1 MMNLL
6 TVQNLLRG
14 KNIIVSEWID
24 NTKASEY
31 YIRTRFIQDD
41 GFKWDTV
48 VPYIDRR
55 AGLNIETEKELAE
68 YLISIKP
75 YFAKEAM
82 RKWKEQEIKRGL
94 IGGSV
99 TKPFFDVLLSFKEE
113 IDNLPANNNGARRIQ
128 DIKDAGYTIASVP
141 NARDRMTSRI
151 LLPIPLHAEMGYE
164 TFTPQFKARVIR
176 LLRERNAFEARVT
189 SKKALIPDHKFSE
202 VRWDDATKAENS
214 MDMTDSEIIEKFQ
227 LLDNQRNQQKRE
239 VCRKC
244 FQEGIRGSIYG
255 INYYYKGTD
264 KWDESIP
271 KVGKAAEKGCEGCPW
286 YDIERWRRMLN
297 EEVKKQ
303 NEYKNFWQSMFWY

>member
-82 RKWKEQEIKRGL
+82 QKWKEQEIKRGL

-297 EEVKKQ
+297 EEVKK
-303 NEYKNFWQSMFWY
+303 

>member
-297 EEVKKQ
+297 EEVKK
-303 NEYKNFWQSMFWY
+303 

>member
-55 AGLNIETEKELAE
+55 AGLNIETEEELAE

-75 YFAKEAM
+75 YFTKEAM

-297 EEVKKQ
+297 EEVKK
-303 NEYKNFWQSMFWY
+303 

>member
-1 MMNLL
+1 MELL
-6 TVQNLLRG
+6 IVQNLLSG
-14 KNIIVSEWID
+14 KNITVSQWID
-24 NTKASEY
+24 NAKASEY
-31 YIRTRFIQDD
+31 YIRTKFIQDD
-41 GFKWDTV
+41 GFEWETV

-75 YFAKEAM
+75 YFAKDAM
-82 RKWKEQEIKRGL
+82 QQWKKQENKRGL
-94 IGGSV
+94 IRGNV

-113 IDNLPANNNGARRIQ
+113 IDNLPKNNNGARRIQ

-141 NARDRMTSRI
+141 NAIDRKTSRI
-151 LLPIPLHAEMGYE
+151 LLPLPLHSEMGYE

-176 LLRERNAFEARVT
+176 LLKGRNAFEARVT
-189 SKKALIPDHKFSE
+189 TEKALIPDHKFSE
-202 VRWDDATKAENS
+202 IRWDNATKDENS
-214 MDMTDSEIIEKFQ
+214 MEMTDAEIIEKFQ

-244 FQEGIRGSIYG
+244 FQEGFRGSIYG

-271 KVGKAAEKGCEGCPW
+271 KVGKDAEKGCEGCPW
-286 YDIERWRRMLN
+286 YDIERWRSMLN
-297 EEVKKQ
+297 DEVKD
-303 NEYKNFWQSMFWY
+303 